1 MTEAGIMKRKV
12 NYNLIYKKLLR
23 MRPEKPVAESLE
35 YKVLARAY
43 PHLAESIRLKKE
55 MERLKERLRPVK
67 GKPMKLHKKV
77 HIPSLV
83 RRFSVAS
90 RKFSLLSALDLKSM
104 YVAERSL
111 ALREWLH
118 KHHKK
123 PSRKLIAS
131 TWPRKKS
138 PMLIAEKVNKAEK
151 NRESNVA

>member
-1 MTEAGIMKRKV
+1 MKRKV
-12 NYNLIYKKLLR
+12 NYNLIYEKLLR
-23 MRPEKPVAESLE
+23 MRPEKPVAESPE
-35 YKVLARAY
+35 YKVLASAY

-77 HIPSLV
+77 HTPSRV

-118 KHHKK
+118 KHDKK
-123 PSRKLIAS
+123 PSRK
-131 TWPRKKS
+131 PKS
-138 PMLIAEKVNKAEK
+138 A
-151 NRESNVA
+151 R

>member
-1 MTEAGIMKRKV
+1 MIEAGIMKRKV
-12 NYNLIYKKLLR
+12 NYNLICEKLLR
-23 MRPEKPVAESLE
+23 MRPEKPVAESPE
-35 YKVLARAY
+35 YKVLAKAY

-67 GKPMKLHKKV
+67 GKLMKIHKKV

-83 RRFSVAS
+83 RHFSGAS
-90 RKFSLLSALDLKSM
+90 RKFSLLSALDLKSI

-123 PSRKLIAS
+123 PSRKLKAS
-131 TWPRKKS
+131 T
-138 PMLIAEKVNKAEK
+138 
-151 NRESNVA
+151 